1 MVNGSE
7 TKPLTQWAQDYTED
21 SSVTVRNVVVEVRLT
36 AFFVYPN
43 LDSLWL

>member
-1 MVNGSE
+1 MAKNKAFD
-7 TKPLTQWAQDYTED
+7 TRAQDYTED